1 MSVLWDKNKE
11 HKNTNFAVPSA
22 GMCGKAD
29 ANTAAPYNVYHN
41 DLPARHFAVDQAK
54 SVPQRD
60 MSKPFTVV
68 DLGNN
73 MCDVVTNYKYREDEL
88 VRELQKYIDDTY
100 RGHYV
105 GEDNVQSL
113 DVIFSSGNGRGFT
126 VGNVQKYASRYGKK
140 GGYNR
145 DDLVKTAHYALLALY
160 VHDKEQGS
168 TLSSPI
174 IDAVQQQLLDAAI
187 AASNTFTE
195 GSNELAS
202 LKTMGE
208 DEEVLESVPGRWVRE
223 VDEAIARDKEETK
236 KLQSQSAV
244 QETVRVLDT
253 QGDKTWFGPPLSPRH
268 AAVGGTELLKLRGTT
283 RMSDDGTPRIG
294 EDDDPTWVRPP
305 EVEAGKIVVQV
316 DGKRVCELY
325 GTRDL
330 NDFEIKRRA
339 MCEVDVEKE
348 IHGRPVKDMVY
359 LPNRALNIVTGRP
372 WMQADGAACCP

>member
-1 MSVLWDKNKE
+1 
-11 HKNTNFAVPSA
+11 
-22 GMCGKAD
+22 
-29 ANTAAPYNVYHN
+29 
-41 DLPARHFAVDQAK
+41 
-54 SVPQRD
+54 
-60 MSKPFTVV
+60 
-68 DLGNN
+68 
-73 MCDVVTNYKYREDEL
+73 
-88 VRELQKYIDDTY
+88 
-100 RGHYV
+100 
-105 GEDNVQSL
+105 
-113 DVIFSSGNGRGFT
+113 
-126 VGNVQKYASRYGKK
+126 
-140 GGYNR
+140 
-145 DDLVKTAHYALLALY
+145 
-160 VHDKEQGS
+160 
-168 TLSSPI
+168 
-174 IDAVQQQLLDAAI
+174 
-187 AASNTFTE
+187 
-195 GSNELAS
+195 
-202 LKTMGE
+202 MGE

-372 WMQADGAACCP
+372 WMQADRLTWDTEPVCPTASTTRTPLRYTTFGRRSRSSRLSRPAACWRKRTPRAA